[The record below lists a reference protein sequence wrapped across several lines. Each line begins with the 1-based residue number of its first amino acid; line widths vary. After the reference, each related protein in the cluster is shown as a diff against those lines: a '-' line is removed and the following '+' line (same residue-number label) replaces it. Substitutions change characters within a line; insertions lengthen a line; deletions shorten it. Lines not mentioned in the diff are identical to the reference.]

1 MLRQATPRA
10 STLRAAPAALRR
22 AFSWRTESDTLG
34 EVQVP
39 VSALYGASTQRAVH
53 NFGVSGLRM
62 PRRFLRALGQIK
74 AAAARANGRLG
85 LLPAHV
91 ADAVAAAAERVASG
105 ELDEHFPV
113 DVFQTG
119 SGTSSNMNG
128 ASLFYLRLVLLAWFD
143 TNQASMPWRQRTR

>member
-1 MLRQATPRA
+1 MLRQAKPRA

-22 AFSWRTESDTLG
+22 AFSWRTESDTMG

-39 VSALYGASTQRAVH
+39 ASALFGASTQRAVH
-53 NFGVSGLRM
+53 NFGISGLRM
-62 PRRFLRALGQIK
+62 PRRFLRALGHIK

-91 ADAVAAAAERVASG
+91 AYAVAAAAERVASG

-128 ASLFYLRLVLLAWFD
+128 ASLFYLRPVLFA
-143 TNQASMPWRQRTR
+143 